1 MKFVLSLNG
10 QTEGL
15 RKKSVVDHLKTI
27 GVFELSKPS
36 LSIVIFGGNTEV

>member
-36 LSIVIFGGNTEV
+36 LSIVAARARADA